1 MSAVCPLYEHNNMF
15 YVSYAAFLLDSKPQ
29 NPVFSIDLQQV
40 IENDKAV
47 EKAHEIALAKINS
60 SKQDQN
66 NEEEEEEDEEEE
78 QNTNDQFN
86 FQQYHNRRR
95 LSDPIIN
102 YSDIEVSD
110 YTLNALRTID
120 TLKEEEEEE
129 LIQNRRKSRL
139 IEALTLS
146 STSASSVCILDKDL
160 EFKPPKSQVPKVII
174 QTVDY
179 ITKHALNTVGIFRT
193 GGSHKRVKQVCFE
206 FPFVEYYPVSNLLTP
221 INFKLNSE
229 SISVFVIAYNLE
241 FVASLTQSSLFMF
254 DSGQR

>member
-1 MSAVCPLYEHNNMF
+1 MRSF
-15 YVSYAAFLLDSKPQ
+15 IDTKPQ

-60 SKQDQN
+60 SNQN
-66 NEEEEEEDEEEE
+66 QEDPEEKAEQQNGNNE
-78 QNTNDQFN
+78 QNTDDHFN
-86 FQQYHNRRR
+86 FQQRR

-110 YTLNALRTID
+110 YTLNTLRTID

-129 LIQNRRKSRL
+129 LLQNRRKSRL

-160 EFKPPKSQVPKVII
+160 EFKPPKSQVPKVIT
-174 QTVDY
+174 QTVEY

-193 GGSHKRVKQVCFE
+193 GGSHKRVKQVWLLLFLIYTRV
-206 FPFVEYYPVSNLLTP
+206 FFISNYAFDLLGMLL
-221 INFKLNSE
+221 IICLK
-229 SISVFVIAYNLE
+229 IH
-241 FVASLTQSSLFMF
+241 
-254 DSGQR
+254 